1 MAPRV
6 DDLALLAESSS
17 LTLDEAKRLLDKLDE
32 ASKQDNPLLWLAEA
46 TAPLPEEPGGEA

>member
-1 MAPRV
+1 MTPGV